1 MDPHSLLSSTAKTTD
16 LGGQIIVAS
25 LTLQSQGVRQSFIT
39 IKNNLSHA
47 TMDDALRSKAYFTGP
62 HVNWQYESKKHFN
75 G

>member
-1 MDPHSLLSSTAKTTD
+1 MDLHSLLSSTAKTTD
-16 LGGQIIVAS
+16 LAGQIIVAS
-25 LTLQSQGVRQSFIT
+25 LTLQTRGEETVIYND
-39 IKNNLSHA
+39 KKNLSHA